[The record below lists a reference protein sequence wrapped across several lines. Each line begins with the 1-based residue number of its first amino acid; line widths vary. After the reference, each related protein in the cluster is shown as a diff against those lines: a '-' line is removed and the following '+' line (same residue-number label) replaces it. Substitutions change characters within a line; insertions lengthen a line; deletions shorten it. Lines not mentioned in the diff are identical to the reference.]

1 MIPMPCALD
10 DAQLLALLAEDVPFG
25 DLTSESLPLS
35 TVTSGLTFAARQPMT
50 ACGLEEAARLF
61 QLAGASASV
70 LLPSGTSVAAGS
82 LLLRARG
89 TPLQLLRVWKAAQI
103 LVEWSSGLASATAAI
118 VAAAKGVPVACT
130 RKNAPGTKAL
140 SVKSVRAGGGIIH
153 RLGLSES
160 LLLFAEHRQ
169 FLELSAE
176 AVLEQLRRHHPEQ
189 RRSVEVHDLADAL
202 HWAAAGAEILQLDK
216 FTPTQVAECKLGCER
231 LGRVPLIA
239 AAGGINA
246 TNAGDYATAGADL
259 LVTSAPYW
267 APPKDVQVRFQ
278 PGEGTA

>member
-1 MIPMPCALD
+1 MIPMPSALD

-25 DLTSESLPLS
+25 DLTSETLPLS
-35 TVTSGLTFAARQPMT
+35 TVTAGLTFAARQPMT
-50 ACGLEEAARLF
+50 ACGIEEAARLF
-61 QLAGASASV
+61 ELAGASASV
-70 LLPSGTSVAAGS
+70 LLPSGTSAAAGS

-89 TPLQLLRVWKAAQI
+89 TPLQLLRIWKAAQI

-246 TNAGDYATAGADL
+246 TNAGDYAAAGADL

-278 PGEGTA
+278 PGEGAA

>member
-1 MIPMPCALD
+1 MQCALD
-10 DAQLLALLAEDVPFG
+10 DTQLLALLAEDVPYG
-25 DLTSESLPLS
+25 DLTSAALPLS
-35 TVTSGLTFAARQPMT
+35 AEPAGLTFAARQPMT

-61 QLAGASASV
+61 QLAGAEASV
-70 LLPSGTSVAAGS
+70 LLPSGTAAAAGT

-89 TPLQLLRVWKAAQI
+89 TPAQLLRVWKAAQI

-118 VAAAKGVPVACT
+118 VAAAQGVPVACT

-140 SVKSVRAGGGIIH
+140 SVKAVRAGGGILH

-169 FLELSAE
+169 FLSQPAE
-176 AVLEQLRRHHPEQ
+176 ATLEHLRRQHPEQ

-202 HWAAAGAEILQLDK
+202 HWAAAGAELLQLDK
-216 FTPTQVAECKLGCER
+216 FTPVQVGECRLGCER

-239 AAGGINA
+239 AAGGIHA
-246 TNAGDYATAGADL
+246 GNAGDYAAAGADL

-267 APPKDVQVRFQ
+267 APPRDVQVRFL

>member
-1 MIPMPCALD
+1 MTPTPCALH
-10 DAQLLALLAEDVPFG
+10 DAQLLALLAEDVPHG

-35 TVTSGLTFAARQPMT
+35 SATADLSFAARQPMT
-50 ACGLEEAARLF
+50 ACGIEEAARLF
-61 QLAGASASV
+61 QLAGARAEV
-70 LLPSGTSVAAGS
+70 RLPSGLTADAGD
-82 LLLRARG
+82 LLLQARG

-118 VAAAKGVPVACT
+118 VAAANGVPVACT

-140 SVKSVRAGGGIIH
+140 SIKSVRAGGGILH

-160 LLLFAEHRQ
+160 LLLFAEHRL
-169 FLELSAE
+169 FLDRPAE
-176 AVLEQLRRHHPEQ
+176 AILDELRRQHPEQ
-189 RRSVEVHDLADAL
+189 RRAVEVHDLADAL
-202 HWAAAGAEILQLDK
+202 HWAAAGAEMLQLDK
-216 FTPTQVAECKLGCER
+216 FTPTQVAECRLGCER

-246 TNAGDYATAGADL
+246 GNAGDYAAAGADL

-267 APPKDVQVRFQ
+267 AAPKDVQVRFL
-278 PGEGTA
+278 PGGSA

>member
-35 TVTSGLTFAARQPMT
+35 TATAGLTFAARQPMT
-50 ACGLEEAARLF
+50 ACGIEEATRLF
-61 QLAGASASV
+61 ELAGASASV
-70 LLPSGTSVAAGS
+70 LLPSGTSAAAGS

-231 LGRVPLIA
+231 QGRVPLIA

-246 TNAGDYATAGADL
+246 TNAADYAAAGADL

-278 PGEGTA
+278 PGEGAA